1 MNIQKELFSLQ
12 DKKYRE
18 IQIKTI
24 TNIDPDTIIG
34 VRSPELRKMAKELY
48 KSNNY
53 EEFLNDLPHKYFD
66 ENQLHAFIIGEIKD
80 YDECLDY
87 VNKFLPYID
96 NWAVCDTLLP
106 KVFKKN
112 TDKLIEKINVW
123 IKDKHIYT
131 VRFAISM
138 LMRLYLDD
146 NYDKKY
152 LNMVSKVKTDEY
164 YLKMMVAWY
173 FATALAKR
181 WDDAVYYLENNKLD
195 TWIHNKTITKACE
208 SFRITDEQKEYLR
221 KLKR

>member
-1 MNIQKELFSLQ
+1 MLEKLYALEDLEYKKLVSKLTPNISM
-12 DKKYRE
+12 DS
-18 IQIKTI
+18 
-24 TNIDPDTIIG
+24 IIG
-34 VRSPELRKMAKELY
+34 VRIPETRKLAKESVNTKEAEL
-48 KSNNY
+48 
-53 EEFLNDLPHKYFD
+53 FLNNLPHKYYD
-66 ENQLHAFIIGEIKD
+66 ENILHGSLLSEIKD
-80 YDECLDY
+80 YDKCIEYID
-87 VNKFLPYID
+87 KFLPYID

-112 TDKLIEKINVW
+112 TDKLIEKINIW

>member
-1 MNIQKELFSLQ
+1 MLEKLYALEDLEYKKLVSKLTPNISM
-12 DKKYRE
+12 DS
-18 IQIKTI
+18 
-24 TNIDPDTIIG
+24 IIG
-34 VRSPELRKMAKELY
+34 VRIPEIRKLAKESVNTKEAEL
-48 KSNNY
+48 
-53 EEFLNDLPHKYFD
+53 FLNNLPHKYYD
-66 ENQLHAFIIGEIKD
+66 ENILHGSLLSEIKD
-80 YDECLDY
+80 YDKCIEYID
-87 VNKFLPYID
+87 KFLPYID

-195 TWIHNKTITKACE
+195 TWIHNKTITKACD

>member
-1 MNIQKELFSLQ
+1 MLEKLYALEDLEYKKLVSKLTPNISM
-12 DKKYRE
+12 DS
-18 IQIKTI
+18 
-24 TNIDPDTIIG
+24 IIG
-34 VRSPELRKMAKELY
+34 VRIPGIRKLAKESVNTKEAEL
-48 KSNNY
+48 
-53 EEFLNDLPHKYFD
+53 FLNNLPHKYYD
-66 ENQLHAFIIGEIKD
+66 ENILHGSLLSEIKD
-80 YDECLDY
+80 YDKCIEYID
-87 VNKFLPYID
+87 KFLPYID

>member
-1 MNIQKELFSLQ
+1 MLEKLYALEDLEYKKLVSKLTPNISM
-12 DKKYRE
+12 DS
-18 IQIKTI
+18 
-24 TNIDPDTIIG
+24 IIG
-34 VRSPELRKMAKELY
+34 VRIPEIRKLAKENVNTKEAEL
-48 KSNNY
+48 
-53 EEFLNDLPHKYFD
+53 FLNNLPHKYYD
-66 ENQLHAFIIGEIKD
+66 ENILHGLLLSEIKD
-80 YDECLDY
+80 YDKCIQYID
-87 VNKFLPYID
+87 KFLSYID

>member
-1 MNIQKELFSLQ
+1 MLEKLYALEDLEYKKLVSKLTPNISM
-12 DKKYRE
+12 DS
-18 IQIKTI
+18 
-24 TNIDPDTIIG
+24 IIG
-34 VRSPELRKMAKELY
+34 VRIPEIRKLAKESVNTKETEL
-48 KSNNY
+48 
-53 EEFLNDLPHKYFD
+53 FLNNLPHKYYD
-66 ENQLHAFIIGEIKD
+66 ENILHGSLLSEIKD
-80 YDECLDY
+80 YDKCIEYID
-87 VNKFLPYID
+87 KFLPYID

-181 WDDAVYYLENNKLD
+181 WDDAIYYLENNKLD

>member
-1 MNIQKELFSLQ
+1 MLEKLYALEDLEYKKLVSKLTPNISM
-12 DKKYRE
+12 DS
-18 IQIKTI
+18 
-24 TNIDPDTIIG
+24 IIG
-34 VRSPELRKMAKELY
+34 VRIPEIRKLAKENVNT
-48 KSNNY
+48 K
-53 EEFLNDLPHKYFD
+53 EAEFFLNNLPHKYYD
-66 ENQLHAFIIGEIKD
+66 ENILHGSLLSEIKD
-80 YDECLDY
+80 YDKCIEYID
-87 VNKFLPYID
+87 KFLPYID

-112 TDKLIEKINVW
+112 TDKLIEKINAW

-152 LNMVSKVKTDEY
+152 LNIVSKVKTNEY

-181 WDDAVYYLENNKLD
+181 WDDTIYYLENNKLD

-208 SFRITDEQKEYLR
+208 SYRVTNEHKEYLR

>member
-1 MNIQKELFSLQ
+1 MLEKLYALENLEYKKLVSKLTPNISV
-12 DKKYRE
+12 DS
-18 IQIKTI
+18 
-24 TNIDPDTIIG
+24 IIG
-34 VRSPELRKMAKELY
+34 VRIPEIRKLAKENVNTKEAEL
-48 KSNNY
+48 
-53 EEFLNDLPHKYFD
+53 FLNNLPHKYYD
-66 ENQLHAFIIGEIKD
+66 ENILHGSLLSEIKD
-80 YDECLDY
+80 YDKCIEYID
-87 VNKFLPYID
+87 KFLPYID

-152 LNMVSKVKTDEY
+152 LNMVSKVKTNEY

-181 WDDAVYYLENNKLD
+181 WDDAIYYLENNKLD

-208 SFRITDEQKEYLR
+208 SFRVTNEHKEYLR